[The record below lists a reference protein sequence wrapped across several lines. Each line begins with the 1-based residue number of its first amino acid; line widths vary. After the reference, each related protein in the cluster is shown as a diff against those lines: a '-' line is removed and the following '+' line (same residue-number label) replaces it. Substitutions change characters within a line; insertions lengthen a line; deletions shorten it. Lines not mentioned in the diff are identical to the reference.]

1 MEETL
6 SRGEQ
11 TRNAI
16 LQAAHDLF
24 VQQGYHG
31 TSMRQIA
38 LQAGIALGGLYNHF
52 ASKEDVFQAV
62 FFTYHPYHEILPLIA
77 ESQGENL
84 DALIRDAARR
94 MVEVVE
100 DRPDFMNLMF
110 IEVVEFKST
119 HAQQLM
125 VELLPR
131 GLAILQRLVQ
141 VGAGQIR
148 PIPPLIVVRSFLGL
162 FFAYYITDLIFA
174 QASPP
179 EFRQNAMDH
188 FLEIYL
194 HGLLLSPEQ
203 V

>member
-1 MEETL
+1 MEESL

-11 TRNAI
+11 THNAI

-38 LQAGIALGGLYNHF
+38 QQAGIALGGVYNHF
-52 ASKEDVFQAV
+52 VSKEEVFKAV
-62 FFTYHPYHEILPLIA
+62 FFTYHPYHEVLPLIA
-77 ESQGENL
+77 EAQGESL
-84 DALIRDAARR
+84 DEVIRDAARR
-94 MVEVVE
+94 MVKVVE
-100 DRPDFMNLMF
+100 GHPDFLNLMF
-110 IEVVEFKST
+110 IEVVEFKSA
-119 HAQQLM
+119 HAQELM

-131 GLAILQRLVQ
+131 GLAILERLAQ
-141 VGAGQIR
+141 LGEGQIR

-162 FFAYYITDLIFA
+162 FFSYYITDLIFA

-179 EFRQNAMDH
+179 EFREDAMDY

-194 HGLLLSPEQ
+194 HGLLKE
-203 V
+203 